1 VGRGGSRGREG
12 PRDPD
17 ARASGGADAPGGRRG
32 PRNPDARGGR
42 RRGRDPD
49 APRPDSWLLR
59 HPREILLVAGI
70 VLAALAVIGTGV
82 DKRLDPTTLDVPG
95 SASARADAMLEEHF
109 GPSAPFAILL
119 RGPAEALEEQG
130 PDVVRALRADPG
142 VSTLSPWDKGS
153 VEGLRPSPEKALILA
168 DFHVSTKTA
177 VNEVVPHL
185 DQLLEEKV
193 TAPVSA
199 TQTGYATLSRALQQ
213 ESIDASEH
221 GELIALPILLVV
233 LLLVFRSP
241 IAAAIPLGFGAITV
255 LASRGIL
262 YFFTSWFS
270 IDAFALTVCTMI
282 GLALGVDYAL
292 LMVSR
297 FREELETGAAP
308 LEAARRTRRHAGR
321 TVAFAGSTLL
331 LSMLVSLLILP
342 GSLLVS
348 LAGTVAMVV
357 VLSVAVA
364 TIVGPAILTLVGA
377 NVNRWRIG
385 PAASA
390 DRSAVMRFVNGAL
403 RRPLLAALVIG
414 AVLLALAAPAI
425 GLKLGPPS
433 PEQLAKD
440 STARENAELVD
451 HAIGPG
457 WDAPFQIVA
466 TNPDGPITDAGS
478 MAALER
484 FQHKIAHLE
493 GVKVVIGPQAA
504 TKRVKPL
511 QEFGNSALASKGNL
525 GPVKE
530 LGKLGK
536 ELNVAAGGVG
546 ELREGISE
554 AGNGA
559 GLLALGSTHAA
570 DGAGLIAN
578 GLARA
583 AGGSQR
589 AIDALERFAKG
600 SERLTEGLL
609 QAEIGA
615 LQLRVSA
622 INGVTNTLN
631 YNGRRL
637 QKKQLKKLRAEQNE
651 TLPNLIA
658 QTPVSIEKLQ
668 AAEAKLKETA
678 ASDPAAAAAL
688 ESVQGALAALTGT
701 DPVTG
706 QPYAEGY
713 AGLLAE
719 LEGLQ
724 ERLGEDAE
732 LNQETS
738 SFIYSTISELH
749 RAGRGAGQLIEGLQK
764 LRKGSNTLTHGADK
778 LAKEAGRLGKGI
790 ETLSTGAT
798 SLVAGLDRL
807 TGGAQALEENLA
819 AGAVEVEPL
828 ESGLNEASVKVLAGR
843 ANIRRQATQV
853 QESTPG
859 LFNSGYFV
867 LSALDGA
874 PPGPR
879 EKAAST
885 IDLNKGGQ
893 AASMLVISKY
903 EFNSPGSIRLNRELA
918 SAAGEL
924 GQNASLQTGVAGGA
938 AQLNDYSKITRDR
951 IPWIIA
957 VITLVT
963 FLVLVVVLRALPLA
977 AIAVGLNLLTVG
989 VAFGI
994 LTLLF
999 HVPEDWP
1006 LGGHNYVDAVGACMI
1021 FAVVFGLSID
1031 YAVFLLSRMRERYD
1045 AGDDN
1050 ATAVRFG
1057 LEKTARVITGAA
1069 VIMLAVFVVFAGAPI
1084 ATVSQLGVGLTVAVV
1099 LDATVVRIVLLP
1111 ALMLLLGD
1119 RVWWLPRPL
1128 ARVLPRLN
1136 V

>member
-1 VGRGGSRGREG
+1 V
-12 PRDPD
+12 P
-17 ARASGGADAPGGRRG
+17 
-32 PRNPDARGGR
+32 
-42 RRGRDPD
+42 
-49 APRPDSWLLR
+49 WLLR
-59 HPREILLVAGI
+59 HPREILLFAAI

-82 DKRLDPTTLDVPG
+82 DSRLDPTTLDVPG
-95 SASARADAMLEEHF
+95 SASAEANEMLEEHF

-119 RGPAEALEEQG
+119 RGPAAAIEEQG
-130 PDVVRALRADPG
+130 PKLVEALREEEG
-142 VSTLSPWDKGS
+142 VSTLSPWTKGS
-153 VEGLRPSPEKALILA
+153 VEGLRPSPEKALVLA
-168 DFHVSTKTA
+168 TFPVKTKTA
-177 VNEVVPHL
+177 VNETVP
-185 DQLLEEKV
+185 QLEGLLAENV
-193 TAPVSA
+193 SAPVEA
-199 TQTGYATLSRALQQ
+199 TQTGYATLSRALQK
-213 ESIDASEH
+213 ESIDAAER

-241 IAAAIPLGFGAITV
+241 IAAIIPLGFGAITV
-255 LASRGIL
+255 LSSRGIL
-262 YFFTSWFS
+262 YFLTGWFS

-297 FREELETGAAP
+297 FREELEAGATP
-308 LEAARRTRRHAGR
+308 LEAARQTRRHAGR

-357 VLSVAVA
+357 LLSVTVA
-364 TIVGPAILTLVGA
+364 TLVGPAILTLVG
-377 NVNRWRIG
+377 NGVNRWRIG
-385 PAASA
+385 KPAAA

-403 RRPLLAALVIG
+403 RHPLLAALVIG
-414 AVLLALAAPAI
+414 GILLALAGPAV

-440 STARENAELVD
+440 APARQDAELID
-451 HAIGPG
+451 KSIGPG
-457 WDAPFQIVA
+457 WDAPFQVVA

-478 MAALER
+478 MAALQH
-484 FQHKIAHLE
+484 FQHKVAKLE

-546 ELREGISE
+546 ELRGGITE
-554 AGNGA
+554 ASNGA
-559 GLLALGSTHAA
+559 GLLALGSEHAGE
-570 DGAGLIAN
+570 GAQLIAR
-578 GLARA
+578 GLTRA

-589 AIDALERFAKG
+589 AIDALERFADGTEK
-600 SERLTEGLL
+600 LTEGLL
-609 QAEIGA
+609 EAAIGA
-615 LQLRVSA
+615 QTIRVSG
-622 INGVTNTLN
+622 INSITSSLN
-631 YNGRRL
+631 YNGRKSQR
-637 QKKQLKKLRAEQNE
+637 QQLRKLRAEQNE
-651 TLPNLIA
+651 TLPGLIA
-658 QTPVSIEKLQ
+658 PTKVTLEKLT
-668 AAEAKLKETA
+668 AAEAKLKEA
-678 ASDPAAAAAL
+678 APTDPAAAAAL

-701 DPVTG
+701 NPDGT
-706 QPYAEGY
+706 PYEEGY
-713 AGLLAE
+713 PGLLTE
-719 LEGLQ
+719 FEGLQ
-724 ERLGEDAE
+724 GRLGEYAE
-732 LNQETS
+732 LNQRTT
-738 SFIYSTISELH
+738 SFINSSIHELK
-749 RAGRGAGQLIEGLQK
+749 RVGRGTGKLIDGLYR
-764 LRKGSNTLTHGADK
+764 LHKGANTLNHGANK
-778 LAKEAGRLGKGI
+778 LAKEAGKLGKGV
-790 ETLSTGAT
+790 EQLSSGAT
-798 SLVAGLDRL
+798 SLVAGLGKL
-807 TGGAQALEENLA
+807 SGGAEALEANLA

-828 ESGLNEASVKVLAGR
+828 ETGLEEASAQVIEGR
-843 ANIRRQATQV
+843 AKIRRQAGEV
-853 QESTPG
+853 QEQTPG

-874 PPGPR
+874 PPAQR
-879 EKAAST
+879 EKAAAT

-903 EFNSPGSIRLNRELA
+903 EFNSPGSIRLNEELA
-918 SAAGEL
+918 AAAGEL
-924 GQNASLQTGVAGGA
+924 GENASLQTGVAGGA

-957 VITLVT
+957 LITFVT
-963 FLVLVVVLRALPLA
+963 FLVLVVVLRALLLA
-977 AIAVGLNLLTVG
+977 AIAVALNLLTVG

-999 HVPEDWP
+999 HVPADWP

-1050 ATAVRFG
+1050 AAAIHYG

-1069 VIMLAVFVVFAGAPI
+1069 VIMLAVFVVFAGEPI
-1084 ATVSQLGVGLTVAVV
+1084 ATVSQLGIGLTVAVV

-1119 RVWWLPRPL
+1119 RVWWLPKPL
-1128 ARVLPRLN
+1128 ERALPKLN

>member
-1 VGRGGSRGREG
+1 MGSSRSRGSER
-12 PRDPD
+12 PRRSD
-17 ARASGGADAPGGRRG
+17 A
-32 PRNPDARGGR
+32 
-42 RRGRDPD
+42 GRDQP
-49 APRPDSWLLR
+49 WLLR
-59 HPREILLVAGI
+59 HPREILLFAAI

-82 DKRLDPTTLDVPG
+82 TSRLDPTTLEVPG
-95 SASARADAMLEEHF
+95 SATAEANAMLEEHF

-119 RGPAEALEEQG
+119 RGPADALEEQG
-130 PDVVRALRADPG
+130 PRLVHALRAEPN

-168 DFHVSTKTA
+168 DFHVDTKTA
-177 VNEVVPHL
+177 VNEVVPR
-185 DQLLEEKV
+185 LEKILEQKV
-193 TAPVSA
+193 TAPVRA
-199 TQTGYATLSRALQQ
+199 TQTGFATLSRALQK

-221 GELIALPILLVV
+221 GELIALPILLIV

-262 YFFTSWFS
+262 YFLTSWFS

-297 FREELETGAAP
+297 FREELETGAEP
-308 LEAARRTRRHAGR
+308 VEAARRTRSHAGR

-331 LSMLVSLLILP
+331 ISMLVSLLILP

-357 VLSVAVA
+357 VLSVTVA
-364 TIVGPAILTLVGA
+364 TLVGPAILTLVGR

-390 DRSAVMRFVNGAL
+390 DRSVVMRFVNGAL

-414 AVLLALAAPAI
+414 AILLALAGPAI

-440 STARENAELVD
+440 APARQNAELID

-457 WDAPFQIVA
+457 WDAPFQVVA
-466 TNPDGPITDAGS
+466 TNPDGPITDPAS
-478 MAALER
+478 MAALEH
-484 FQHKIAHLE
+484 FQHRVAHLD

-504 TKRVKPL
+504 AKRVKPL
-511 QEFGNSALASKGNL
+511 QEFGNSALASHGNL

-530 LGKLGK
+530 LGRLGK
-536 ELNVAAGGVG
+536 ELGVAAGGVG
-546 ELREGISE
+546 ELREGITE
-554 AGNGA
+554 ASNGA
-559 GLLALGSTHAA
+559 GLLALGSDHATE
-570 DGAGLIAN
+570 GARLIAR

-583 AGGSQR
+583 TGGSGR
-589 AIDALERFAKG
+589 AIDALERLAKG
-600 SERLTEGLL
+600 TDRLTEALL

-615 LQLRVSA
+615 IQIRVTG
-622 INGVTNTLN
+622 INGISNSLN
-631 YNGRRL
+631 YNG
-637 QKKQLKKLRAEQNE
+637 KKSQHEQLRALRAEQNE
-651 TLPNLIA
+651 TVPRLVAPTKA
-658 QTPVSIEKLQ
+658 SIEKLQ
-668 AAEAKLKETA
+668 AAEAKLKEA
-678 ASDPAAAAAL
+678 APGDPTAAAAL
-688 ESVQGALAALTGT
+688 ESVQAALAALTGT
-701 DPVTG
+701 DPADG
-706 QPYAEGY
+706 APYEDGY
-713 AGLLAE
+713 AGMPAE

-724 ERLGEDAE
+724 ERLGRYAE
-732 LNQETS
+732 LNKRTS
-738 SFIYSTISELH
+738 SFIVSAISELH
-749 RAGRGAGQLIEGLQK
+749 RTGRGAGQLIEGLQK
-764 LRKGSNTLTHGADK
+764 LRKGANTLSHGAHR
-778 LAKEAGRLGKGI
+778 LAKEAARLGNGI
-790 ETLSTGAT
+790 ERLSSGAT
-798 SLVAGLDRL
+798 SLVKGLGRL
-807 TGGAQALEENLA
+807 SGGAEALEANLA
-819 AGAVEVEPL
+819 AGAGEVQPL
-828 ESGLNEASVKVLAGR
+828 ESGLEEASVKVLEGKSK
-843 ANIRRQATQV
+843 IRRRAGAI
-853 QESTPG
+853 QEQTPG
-859 LFNSGYFV
+859 IFNSGYFV

-874 PPGPR
+874 PPGAR

-885 IDLNKGGQ
+885 ISLNSGGQ
-893 AASMLVISKY
+893 SGSILVISEY
-903 EFNSPGSIRLNRELA
+903 EFNSDGSIRLNKELA
-918 SAAGEL
+918 SAADEL
-924 GQNASLQTGVAGGA
+924 AKNAGLETGVAGGA
-938 AQLNDYSKITRDR
+938 AQLNDYSKITKDR

-957 VITLVT
+957 TITLVT
-963 FLVLVVVLRALPLA
+963 FLVLVVVLRALLLA

-994 LTLLF
+994 LTLFF
-999 HVPEDWP
+999 HLPENWP
-1006 LGGHNYVDAVGACMI
+1006 LGGHSYVEAIGACMI
-1021 FAVVFGLSID
+1021 FAIVFGLSID
-1031 YAVFLLSRMRERYD
+1031 YAVFLLIRMRERYE

-1050 ATAVRFG
+1050 AAAVRFG

-1069 VIMLAVFVVFAGAPI
+1069 VIMLAVFVVFAGQSI

-1128 ARVLPRLN
+1128 ERILPRLS

>member
-1 VGRGGSRGREG
+1 M
-12 PRDPD
+12 P
-17 ARASGGADAPGGRRG
+17 
-32 PRNPDARGGR
+32 
-42 RRGRDPD
+42 
-49 APRPDSWLLR
+49 WLLR
-59 HPREILLVAGI
+59 HPREILLIAAI

-82 DKRLDPTTLDVPG
+82 DSRLDPTTLNVPG
-95 SASARADAMLEEHF
+95 SSSAEANAMLEDHF

-119 RGPAEALEEQG
+119 RGPAAALDEQG
-130 PDVVRALRADPG
+130 PRLVRALREEPN

-153 VEGLRPSPEKALILA
+153 VEGLRPTPERALVLA
-168 DFHVSTKTA
+168 DFHVDTKTA
-177 VNEVVPHL
+177 VNETVPRL
-185 DQLLEEKV
+185 DEILAENV
-193 TAPVSA
+193 SAPVRA
-199 TQTGYATLSRALQQ
+199 TQTGYATLSRALQE
-213 ESIDASEH
+213 ESIDAAER
-221 GELIALPILLVV
+221 GELIALPILLIV

-241 IAAAIPLGFGAITV
+241 IAAVIPLGFGAITV

-262 YFFTSWFS
+262 YFLTNWFS

-297 FREELETGAAP
+297 FREELEAGAAP
-308 LEAARRTRRHAGR
+308 LEAARQTRRHAGR

-331 LSMLVSLLILP
+331 ISMLVSLLILP

-357 VLSVAVA
+357 VLSVTVA
-364 TIVGPAILTLVGA
+364 TLVGPAILTLVGK
-377 NVNRWRIG
+377 NVDRWRLG
-385 PAASA
+385 SQASA

-403 RRPLLAALVIG
+403 RRPLLAALAIG
-414 AVLLALAAPAI
+414 GILLALAAPAI

-433 PEQLAKD
+433 PEQLAQD
-440 STARENAELVD
+440 APARQDAELVD
-451 HAIGPG
+451 HSIGPG
-457 WDAPFQIVA
+457 WDAPFQVVA
-466 TNPDGPITDAGS
+466 TNPDGPITSAGS
-478 MAALER
+478 MAALKH
-484 FQHKIAHLE
+484 FQHKVANLE

-504 TKRVKPL
+504 AKRVKPL
-511 QEFGNSALASKGNL
+511 QEFGNSALASGGNL

-530 LGKLGK
+530 LGKLGR
-536 ELNVAAGGVG
+536 ELDVAAGGVG
-546 ELREGISE
+546 ELRGGITE
-554 AGNGA
+554 ASNGA
-559 GLLALGSTHAA
+559 GLLALGSDHASE
-570 DGAGLIAN
+570 GAELIAR
-578 GLARA
+578 GLGRA

-589 AIDALERFAKG
+589 AIDALERLAKG
-600 SERLTEGLL
+600 NEKLAEGLL

-615 LQLRVSA
+615 LQARAAIESFVGPNARYNALRPQRKV
-622 INGVTNTLN
+622 V
-631 YNGRRL
+631 R
-637 QKKQLKKLRAEQNE
+637 KLFAEANE
-651 TLPNLIA
+651 TLPRLLAPA
-658 QTPVSIEKLQ
+658 QVSVEKLRT
-668 AAEAKLKETA
+668 AEAKLKEA
-678 ASDPAAAAAL
+678 PPDDPNAAAAL
-688 ESVQGALAALTGT
+688 ESVQQALAAMTGT

-706 QPYAEGY
+706 APYEDGY
-713 AGLLAE
+713 AGMVAE
-719 LEGLQ
+719 IEGL
-724 ERLGEDAE
+724 ERRIGLDAE
-732 LNQETS
+732 EAHDVAVYIN
-738 SFIYSTISELH
+738 YTIIGEMKKVS
-749 RAGRGAGQLIEGLQK
+749 AGVGKLIEGLQE
-764 LRKGSNTLTHGADK
+764 LRKGSNTLAHGATK
-778 LAKEAGRLGKGI
+778 LAKEASRLGKGI
-790 ETLSTGAT
+790 DQLSTGAT
-798 SLVAGLDRL
+798 SLVKGLDQL
-807 TGGAQALEENLA
+807 SGGAEALEANLA

-828 ESGLNEASVKVLAGR
+828 ETGLEEASVEVLEGKAK
-843 ANIRRQATQV
+843 IRRQAGKV
-853 QESTPG
+853 QEQTPG

-903 EFNSPGSIRLNRELA
+903 EFNSPGSIRLNQELA
-918 SAAGEL
+918 AAAAEL
-924 GQNASLQTGVAGGA
+924 GENANLQTGVAGGA

-957 VITLVT
+957 LITFVT
-963 FLVLVVVLRALPLA
+963 FLVLVVVLRALLLA

-1006 LGGHNYVDAVGACMI
+1006 LGGHSYVDAVGACMI

-1050 ATAVRFG
+1050 ATAVRYG

-1069 VIMLAVFVVFAGAPI
+1069 VIMLAVFIVFAGEPI
-1084 ATVSQLGVGLTVAVV
+1084 ATVSQLGIGLTVAVV

>member
-1 VGRGGSRGREG
+1 MGRSEGRGKERPGDG
-12 PRDPD
+12 D
-17 ARASGGADAPGGRRG
+17 ARR
-32 PRNPDARGGR
+32 PR
-42 RRGRDPD
+42 
-49 APRPDSWLLR
+49 SWLLR
-59 HPREILLVAGI
+59 HPREVLLFAAI

-82 DKRLDPTTLDVPG
+82 DSRLDPTTLDVPG
-95 SASARADAMLEEHF
+95 SASAQADAMLEEHF

-119 RGPAEALEEQG
+119 QGPAAGLEEQG
-130 PDVVRALRADPG
+130 PRLVHALREEPN
-142 VSTLSPWDKGS
+142 VTTLSPWDKGS
-153 VEGLRPSPEKALILA
+153 VEGLRPTPEKALVLA
-168 DFHVSTKTA
+168 DFHVDTKTA
-177 VNEVVPHL
+177 VNETVPRL
-185 DQLLEEKV
+185 EELLEEKID
-193 TAPVSA
+193 APVHA
-199 TQTGYATLSRALQQ
+199 TQAGFATLSRALQQ
-213 ESIDASEH
+213 ESIDAAEH
-221 GELIALPILLVV
+221 DELIALPILLIV

-255 LASRGIL
+255 LASRGVL
-262 YFFTSWFS
+262 YFLTGWFS

-297 FREELETGAAP
+297 FREELATGAVP
-308 LEAARRTRRHAGR
+308 VEAARRTRRHAGR

-357 VLSVAVA
+357 VLSVTVA
-364 TIVGPAILTLVGA
+364 TLVGPAILTLVGEG
-377 NVNRWRIG
+377 VNRWRIG
-385 PAASA
+385 RPQSA
-390 DRSAVMRFVNGAL
+390 ERSAVMRFVNGAL
-403 RRPLLAALVIG
+403 RRPLLAACVIG
-414 AVLLALAAPAI
+414 AILLALAAPAA

-433 PEQLAKD
+433 PEQLASD
-440 STARENAELVD
+440 APARVDAELID

-457 WDAPFQIVA
+457 WDAPFQVVA
-466 TNPDGPITDAGS
+466 TNPNGPITDPGS
-478 MAALER
+478 MAALEH
-484 FQHKIAHLE
+484 FQHKVAHMP

-504 TKRVKPL
+504 TKRVEPL
-511 QEFGNSALASKGNL
+511 QELGNSVLASRGNI

-530 LGKLGK
+530 LAKLGK
-536 ELNVAAGGVG
+536 ELNVAAGGVAA
-546 ELREGISE
+546 LREGIAE
-554 AGNGA
+554 ASNGA
-559 GLLALGSTHAA
+559 GLLAMGSDHAVE
-570 DGAGLIAN
+570 GAQLIAT

-583 AGGSQR
+583 AGGSGR

-600 SERLTEGLL
+600 SEELTEGLL

-615 LQLRVSA
+615 IQLRVTG
-622 INGVTNTLN
+622 INSITNALN

-637 QKKQLKKLRAEQNE
+637 QREQLRKLRADENE
-651 TLPNLIA
+651 TLPRLLA
-658 QTPVSIEKLQ
+658 PAKASVEKLE
-668 AAEAKLKETA
+668 AAEAKLKEA
-678 ASDPAAAAAL
+678 APTDPTAAAAL
-688 ESVQGALAALTGT
+688 ESVQAALAAITGT
-701 DPVTG
+701 DPATG
-706 QPYAEGY
+706 QPYAERY
-713 AGLLAE
+713 AGLPAE
-719 LEGLQ
+719 LEALE

-732 LNQETS
+732 LNKETTS
-738 SFIYSTISELH
+738 YIASTVHELKKVG
-749 RAGRGAGQLIEGLQK
+749 RAAGHLIEGLQK
-764 LRKGSNTLTHGADK
+764 LHKGANTLTHGANK
-778 LAKEAGRLGKGI
+778 LAKEASRLGGGI
-790 ETLSTGAT
+790 EKLSGGAAQLVTG
-798 SLVAGLDRL
+798 LGKL
-807 TGGAQALEENLA
+807 TGGAEALEANLA
-819 AGAVEVEPL
+819 AGVPKIEPL
-828 ESGLNEASVKVLAGR
+828 EAGLTEASVKVLEGHARIREEAGE
-843 ANIRRQATQV
+843 V
-853 QESTPG
+853 QDQTPG

-879 EKAAST
+879 EKAAQT

-903 EFNSPGSIRLNRELA
+903 EFNSPGSIELNKKLA
-918 SAAGEL
+918 AAAAEL
-924 GQNASLQTGVAGGA
+924 GENASLETGVAGGA
-938 AQLNDYSKITRDR
+938 AQLNDYSQITRER

-957 VITLVT
+957 LITFVT

-1006 LGGHNYVDAVGACMI
+1006 LGGHSYVDAVGACMI

-1031 YAVFLLSRMRERYD
+1031 YAVFLLTRMRERYD

-1050 ATAVRFG
+1050 ATAVHYG
-1057 LEKTARVITGAA
+1057 LDKTARVITGAA

-1084 ATVSQLGVGLTVAVV
+1084 ATVSQLGVGLSVAVV

-1119 RVWWLPRPL
+1119 RVWWLPGPL
-1128 ARVLPRLN
+1128 KRALPRLN

>member
-1 VGRGGSRGREG
+1 
-12 PRDPD
+12 
-17 ARASGGADAPGGRRG
+17 
-32 PRNPDARGGR
+32 
-42 RRGRDPD
+42 
-49 APRPDSWLLR
+49 
-59 HPREILLVAGI
+59 
-70 VLAALAVIGTGV
+70 VIGTGV
-82 DKRLDPTTLDVPG
+82 DSRLDPTTLDVPG
-95 SASARADAMLEEHF
+95 SASAEANAMLEEHF

-119 RGPAEALEEQG
+119 RGPAAAIEEQG
-130 PDVVRALRADPG
+130 PRLVRALQEDPA
-142 VSTLSPWDKGS
+142 VSTLSPWTKGS
-153 VEGLRPSPEKALILA
+153 VEGLRPTPEKALILA
-168 DFHVSTKTA
+168 DFHVDTKTA
-177 VNEVVPHL
+177 VNETVPHL
-185 DQLLEEKV
+185 EEVLEEQV
-193 TAPVSA
+193 TAPVKV
-199 TQTGYATLSRALQQ
+199 TQASYATLSRALQK

-221 GELIALPILLVV
+221 DELIALPILLIV

-262 YFFTSWFS
+262 YFLTGWFS

-297 FREELETGAAP
+297 FREELAGGAAA
-308 LEAARRTRRHAGR
+308 LDAARVTRRHAGR

-357 VLSVAVA
+357 VLSVTVA
-364 TIVGPAILTLVGA
+364 TLVGPAILTLVGE

-385 PAASA
+385 PAVSA
-390 DRSAVMRFVNGAL
+390 DRSGVMRFVNGAL
-403 RRPLLAALVIG
+403 RRPLIAALVIG
-414 AVLLALAAPAI
+414 AILLALAGPAV

-433 PEQLAKD
+433 PEQLSSNAP
-440 STARENAELVD
+440 ARKNAELID
-451 HAIGPG
+451 KAIGPG

-466 TNPDGPITDAGS
+466 TNPNGPITDPGS
-478 MAALER
+478 MAALEH
-484 FQHKIAHLE
+484 FQHRVAKLP

-504 TKRVKPL
+504 TKRVEPL
-511 QEFGNSALASKGNL
+511 QELGNTVLASKGNI
-525 GPVKE
+525 GPVKQ
-530 LGKLGK
+530 LGHLGK

-546 ELREGISE
+546 ALRAGISE
-554 AGNGA
+554 AGDGA
-559 GLLALGSTHAA
+559 GLLALGSEHATE
-570 DGAGLIAN
+570 GAEMIAR

-589 AIDALERFAKG
+589 AIDALERFASG
-600 SERLTEGLL
+600 SEKLVEFELE
-609 QAEIGA
+609 AAIGA
-615 LQLRVSA
+615 QQIRAATETFVGPTFRYNALRVQRKVVRKILSEA
-622 INGVTNTLN
+622 
-631 YNGRRL
+631 
-637 QKKQLKKLRAEQNE
+637 NE
-651 TLPNLIA
+651 TLPRLLAPA
-658 QTPVSIEKLQ
+658 QVTVEKLE
-668 AAEAKLKETA
+668 AAEAKLKEA
-678 ASDPAAAAAL
+678 APTDPAAAAAL
-688 ESVQGALAALTGT
+688 ESVQGALAAMTGT
-701 DPVTG
+701 DPATG
-706 QPYAEGY
+706 ARYAENY
-713 AGLLAE
+713 LGLVTE
-719 LEGLQ
+719 IESLE
-724 ERLGEDAE
+724 R
-732 LNQETS
+732 
-738 SFIYSTISELH
+738 
-749 RAGRGAGQLIEGLQK
+749 
-764 LRKGSNTLTHGADK
+764 
-778 LAKEAGRLGKGI
+778 RLGKDGEETHTVATYIRSAIEEMHRVSNEMGRLITGLYKIHKGTNTLAHGARKLSNAAGALGTGI
-790 ETLSTGAT
+790 EKLSTGTA

-807 TGGAQALEENLA
+807 AGGAEALEENLA
-819 AGAVEVEPL
+819 AGAVKAQPL
-828 ESGLNEASVKVLAGR
+828 ESGLEEASVKVLEGKAEIRGQAGEL
-843 ANIRRQATQV
+843 
-853 QESTPG
+853 QEQTPG

-879 EKAAST
+879 EKAGAT
-885 IDLNKGGQ
+885 IDLNRGGQ
-893 AASMLVISKY
+893 AASMLVISKF
-903 EFNSPGSIRLNRELA
+903 EFNSPGSIQLNKELA
-918 SAAGEL
+918 SAADEL
-924 GQNASLQTGVAGGA
+924 GQNASLETGVAGGA
-938 AQLNDYSKITRDR
+938 AQLNDYSQITRDR

-957 VITLVT
+957 IITLVT
-963 FLVLVVVLRALPLA
+963 FLVLVVVLRALLLA

-999 HVPEDWP
+999 HVPADWP

-1050 ATAVRFG
+1050 ETAVRYG

-1119 RVWWLPRPL
+1119 RVWWLPAPL
-1128 ARVLPRLN
+1128 ARALPKLN